1 MSSAPDESYEEIL
14 AATEAPVPADTQ
26 LEEESEESKELEPEE
41 PPTPSLGATVPSLG
55 ATVPS
60 LPKARHARKR
70 EPREKEPPPEEPKKQ
85 KHYEKERC
93 PGPCGRML
101 TTFFLRSGKHC
112 CERKQRV
119 DAKPIKIAKAQHPT
133 TLKVPIIQE
142 ETDPI
147 LEACRLL
154 KDTVKTHREMKRDKW
169 NKQMFDK

>member
-1 MSSAPDESYEEIL
+1 MSSAPDESYEEIV
-14 AATEAPVPADTQ
+14 AATDVPPVPADIPQ
-26 LEEESEESKELEPEE
+26 LEEEESKLEPDIPDE
-41 PPTPSLGATVPSLG
+41 PPTPRIPT
-55 ATVPS
+55 
-60 LPKARHARKR
+60 RRARKR
-70 EPREKEPPPEEPKKQ
+70 EEKEPPPEEPKRKQ
-85 KHYEKERC
+85 KHYEREKC

-154 KDTVKTHREMKRDKW
+154 KETVKTHREMKRDKW
-169 NKQMFDK
+169 NKQMFD